1 MSARIFLI
9 AERKANKL
17 SENLDDLTGAD
28 LTFFEVLYFNLKIY
42 ETVDHPISLILV
54 LNCLKRVSNQL

>member
-9 AERKANKL
+9 AERKAKL
-17 SENLDDLTGAD
+17 SENLDDLTGVD

-42 ETVDHPISLILV
+42 ETVDHPTSLILV